1 MSSLYPV
8 MADRTRRRVLT
19 ALGGTVAVGLAGCSQ
34 GGDSG
39 GTPTETDGMTEND
52 GMTEGMDDEMTEDG
66 GMDGSAY
73 VRVAHL
79 SPDAPNVDVYVDG
92 SAVLEDVA
100 FTDVSGYLELSPGT
114 HTVEITA
121 AGDAST
127 SVFEQD
133 LELAAADYT
142 IAAAGE
148 LAEDGEAFSPLVLED
163 NRESPGGN
171 MARVR
176 LVHAAPDAPAVDVTV
191 NATGAAIFDDVAYGE
206 TSSTTVEANDYTIQV
221 RAANEENDGQIV
233 LDQDLSL
240 NGGTGYTVFA
250 AGYLSP
256 DDEPTDE
263 ALQLV
268 VAQDTE

>member
-1 MSSLYPV
+1 
-8 MADRTRRRVLT
+8 MADRTRRRVLAT
-19 ALGGTVAVGLAGCSQ
+19 LGGTVAVGLAGCSQ

-39 GTPTETDGMTEND
+39 GTPTDTDGMDD
-52 GMTEGMDDEMTEDG
+52 GMTEGMDDETTDGG
-66 GMDGSAY
+66 GMDGTAN

-100 FTDVSGYLELSPGT
+100 FTDVSDYLELSAGT

-133 LELAAADYT
+133 LELGAADYS
-142 IAAAGE
+142 IVAAGE

-163 NRESPGGN
+163 DTSAPGGDE
-171 MARVR
+171 ARVR

-191 NATGAAIFDDVAYGE
+191 NATGDAIFDGVGYRGSE
-206 TSSTTVEANDYTIQV
+206 SVTVGANDYTIAV
-221 RAANEENDGQIV
+221 RGDTESNDGDIV

-240 NGGTGYTVFA
+240 DGGTAYTVFA

-256 DDEPTDE
+256 DDEPADQP
-263 ALQLV
+263 LQLV
-268 VAQDTE
+268 VAQDSG

>member
-1 MSSLYPV
+1 M
-8 MADRTRRRVLT
+8 
-19 ALGGTVAVGLAGCSQ
+19 GLAGCSQ

-39 GTPTETDGMTEND
+39 ETPTETETMTEEMED
-52 GMTEGMDDEMTEDG
+52 EMTEGMDDEMTEDG
-66 GMDGSAY
+66 SMDSSAM

-100 FTDVSGYLELSPGT
+100 FTDVSGYLELAPGT
-114 HTVEITA
+114 YTVEITP
-121 AGDAST
+121 AGDMST

-148 LAEDGEAFSPLVLED
+148 LASDGEEFSPLVLED
-163 NRESPGGN
+163 DTSAPDGGES
-171 MARVR
+171 RVR
-176 LVHAAPDAPAVDVTV
+176 LVHASPDAPAVDVTV
-191 NATGAAIFDDVAYGE
+191 NATGGAIFDNVAFGE
-206 TSSTTVEANDYTIQV
+206 TATTTVAANDYTIEV
-221 RAANEENDGQIV
+221 RPETDTNDGDVV
-233 LDQDLSL
+233 LDQDISV

-256 DDEPTDE
+256 DDEPGDE
-263 ALQLV
+263 SFQLV
-268 VAQDTE
+268 VVQDTG

>member
-1 MSSLYPV
+1 
-8 MADRTRRRVLT
+8 MADRTRRRVLA

-34 GGDSG
+34 GGNSG
-39 GTPTETDGMTEND
+39 ETPTETDTMTED
-52 GMTEGMDDEMTEDG
+52 GEMTEGMNDETTADD
-66 GMDGSAY
+66 GMDGTAM

-121 AGDAST
+121 AGDMST

-148 LAEDGEAFSPLVLED
+148 LAEDGQEFSPLVLED
-163 NRESPGGN
+163 DTESPGGN
-171 MARVR
+171 ESRVR
-176 LVHAAPDAPAVDVTV
+176 LVHASPDAPAVDVTV
-191 NATGAAIFDDVAYGE
+191 NATGAAIFDGVAYGE
-206 TSSTTVEANDYTIQV
+206 TSTTTVEANDYTIEV
-221 RAANEENDGQIV
+221 RAATENDDGQIA
-233 LDQDLSL
+233 LAQHLSL
-240 NGGTGYTVFA
+240 NAGSGYPVFP

-256 DDEPTDE
+256 DDDPADE

-268 VAQDTE
+268 VAQDTG

>member
-1 MSSLYPV
+1 
-8 MADRTRRRVLT
+8 MADRTRRRVLA

-39 GTPTETDGMTEND
+39 ATPTETDAMTE
-52 GMTEGMDDEMTEDG
+52 TETTDGMDDEMTEGDTDG
-66 GMDGSAY
+66 EMDGNAH

-100 FTDVSGYLELSPGT
+100 FTDVSGYLELAPGT

-121 AGDAST
+121 AGDMST

-148 LAEDGEAFSPLVLED
+148 LAEDGKAFSPLVLED
-163 NRESPGGN
+163 NRESPGEN
-171 MARVR
+171 MSRVR

-221 RAANEENDGQIV
+221 RAANENNDGQIV
-233 LDQDLSL
+233 LDQDISL

-268 VAQDTE
+268 VAQDTQ

>member
-1 MSSLYPV
+1 
-8 MADRTRRRVLT
+8 MADRTRRRVIA

-39 GTPTETDGMTEND
+39 ETPTEADTDTMTEDNE
-52 GMTEGMDDEMTEDG
+52 MTEGMDEETTDS
-66 GMDGSAY
+66 GMDGTAM

-100 FTDVSGYLELSPGT
+100 FTDVSGYLELSAGT

-121 AGDAST
+121 AGDMST

-133 LELAAADYT
+133 LELAATDYT

-163 NRESPGGN
+163 DTSAPGSGES
-171 MARVR
+171 RVR
-176 LVHAAPDAPAVDVTV
+176 LVHASPDAPAVDVTV
-191 NATGAAIFDDVAYGE
+191 SATGSAIFDDVAFGE
-206 TSSTTVEANDYTIQV
+206 TATATVAANDYTVQV
-221 RAANEENDGQIV
+221 RPETDTNDGDVV
-233 LDQDLSL
+233 LERDISV
-240 NGGTGYTVFA
+240 NGETGYTVFA

-256 DDEPTDE
+256 DDEPGDE
-263 ALQLV
+263 AFQLV
-268 VAQDTE
+268 LAQDTGSM